1 MFDELEEEPRVDLTP
16 LIDVIFMLVIFFVM
30 TMTFSKPVLDVVL
43 PAAQNS
49 EVKKKTTELVIS
61 VKSDGKYFFND
72 QEIPKEEVS
81 RFLSEHPDGTLNL
94 MVDEK
99 APFEAFVYLAD
110 LAKVNREGRFVIS
123 TKAAAPKTMNY
134 LMPSGFQKLLWP
146 PLPVRL
152 PGQAVL

>member
-16 LIDVIFMLVIFFVM
+16 LIDVIFMLVIFF
-30 TMTFSKPVLDVVL
+30 VLDVVL

-123 TKAAAPKTMNY
+123 TKAAAPQN
-134 LMPSGFQKLLWP
+134 
-146 PLPVRL
+146 
-152 PGQAVL
+152 

>member
-1 MFDELEEEPRVDLTP
+1 MFDELEKEPRVDLTP

-49 EVKKKTTELVIS
+49 EVKKKTAELVIS
-61 VKSDGKYFFND
+61 VKPDGRYFFND
-72 QEIPKEEVS
+72 QEILKEDLP
-81 RFLSEHPDGTLNL
+81 RFLSEQPKGTLNL

-110 LAKVNREGRFVIS
+110 LAKIDREGRFVIS
-123 TKAAAPKTMNY
+123 TKAAVPQN
-134 LMPSGFQKLLWP
+134 
-146 PLPVRL
+146 
-152 PGQAVL
+152 

>member
-61 VKSDGKYFFND
+61 VKSDGKYSLTIRKSLKKKF
-72 QEIPKEEVS
+72 PVS
-81 RFLSEHPDGTLNL
+81 CPSIRTE
-94 MVDEK
+94 
-99 APFEAFVYLAD
+99 
-110 LAKVNREGRFVIS
+110 RS
-123 TKAAAPKTMNY
+123 T
-134 LMPSGFQKLLWP
+134 
-146 PLPVRL
+146 
-152 PGQAVL
+152 

>member
-49 EVKKKTTELVIS
+49 EVKKKAAELVMS
-61 VKSDGKYFFND
+61 VKPDGKYFFND
-72 QEIPKEEVS
+72 QEILKEDLP
-81 RFLSEHPDGTLNL
+81 RFLSEHPEGTLNL

-99 APFEAFVYLAD
+99 APFESFVYLAD
-110 LAKVNREGRFVIS
+110 LAKVNRKGRFVIS
-123 TKAAAPKTMNY
+123 TKAAPKN
-134 LMPSGFQKLLWP
+134 
-146 PLPVRL
+146 
-152 PGQAVL
+152 

>member
-49 EVKKKTTELVIS
+49 EVKKKTAELVIS

-72 QEIPKEEVS
+72 QEIPKEELS
-81 RFLSEHPDGTLNL
+81 RFSVSYTHLTL
-94 MVDEK
+94 
-99 APFEAFVYLAD
+99 PT
-110 LAKVNREGRFVIS
+110 I
-123 TKAAAPKTMNY
+123 
-134 LMPSGFQKLLWP
+134 LL
-146 PLPVRL
+146 V
-152 PGQAVL
+152 

>member
-49 EVKKKTTELVIS
+49 EVKKKTAELVIS
-61 VKSDGKYFFND
+61 VKYFFND
-72 QEIPKEEVS
+72 QEIPKEELS
-81 RFLSEHPDGTLNL
+81 RFLSEHPEGTLNL

-123 TKAAAPKTMNY
+123 TKAAPKN
-134 LMPSGFQKLLWP
+134 
-146 PLPVRL
+146 
-152 PGQAVL
+152 

>member
-81 RFLSEHPDGTLNL
+81 RFLSEHPDGTRKL

-99 APFEAFVYLAD
+99 APFEACVCMSY

-123 TKAAAPKTMNY
+123 TKAAAPQN
-134 LMPSGFQKLLWP
+134 
-146 PLPVRL
+146 
-152 PGQAVL
+152 

>member
-1 MFDELEEEPRVDLTP
+1 MFDELEEEPRVDLSP

-43 PAAQNS
+43 PAARNS
-49 EVKKKTTELVIS
+49 EVKKKTAELVIS

-72 QEIPKEEVS
+72 QEIPKEDLS
-81 RFLSEHPDGTLNL
+81 RFLSEHPEGTLNL

-123 TKAAAPKTMNY
+123 TKAAVQQN
-134 LMPSGFQKLLWP
+134 
-146 PLPVRL
+146 
-152 PGQAVL
+152 

>member
-81 RFLSEHPDGTLNL
+81 RFLSEH
-94 MVDEK
+94 
-99 APFEAFVYLAD
+99 

-123 TKAAAPKTMNY
+123 TKAAAPQN
-134 LMPSGFQKLLWP
+134 
-146 PLPVRL
+146 
-152 PGQAVL
+152 

>member
-49 EVKKKTTELVIS
+49 EVKKKTAELVIS

-72 QEIPKEEVS
+72 QEIPKEE
-81 RFLSEHPDGTLNL
+81 LSEHSEGTLNL

-123 TKAAAPKTMNY
+123 TKAAVQQN
-134 LMPSGFQKLLWP
+134 
-146 PLPVRL
+146 
-152 PGQAVL
+152 